1 MKKSIHP
8 ALFLAFLVLVG
19 IGAYVS
25 GLGGGFLF
33 DDFPNLKT
41 LGDQGGV
48 RDWSSFKSYALNGF
62 SGPTGRPLSL
72 LSFLVN
78 DNAWPSV
85 AWSFKY
91 TNLCLHLICGLLL
104 AWAAYLMLLVLDFRE
119 QRAAWVAL
127 LAAGLWMLH
136 PYWVSTTLYVVQR
149 MAILSCLFMLA
160 GMVGYLKGRM
170 WLAQPDRHR
179 PWAAYAMMSVSAGAG
194 TLLALLSK
202 ENGALLP
209 LLLLIVEVFFRRM
222 NVGAPINKV
231 WLAIVLGLP
240 SLVVL
245 LFLARHVDFR
255 PDIWPNRP
263 FNQVERLL
271 SETRIMW
278 TYLGQLWMPRIEG
291 GGLYHDGFEV
301 SRNFMTPVST
311 MWASLAWMG
320 VVLVLPWLYR
330 RLPFVWLA
338 LVFFLCGH
346 LIESTVIGLELYF
359 EHRNYAPA
367 LFMFLPLAIGV
378 GWLGRNYTR
387 WLAVMVSLLLLT
399 MLAGMTWQRSKLWGD
414 ADQLQVYWAMKNPN
428 SARARTYLIGRFVAE
443 GKYAEAFSMADA
455 SVKELNDSSL
465 MTMSWLQLRVNFEQA
480 TDEDFE
486 RAIGLLIQQTF
497 DAQAVAGLRTMVD
510 SVVAEPRLV
519 KYRVPMLNMMSALS
533 DRGEYRK
540 SPLFLRVTAY
550 NRARLYLAMGEVQ
563 EAKRYYLEAMNR
575 YGLASSAMQ
584 MFAEMAGAGHYE
596 AAQELLH
603 AIRQGTEGGR
613 LDVGPLGRQYYLM
626 EVDRMQSLLSKDMG
640 DK

>member
-1 MKKSIHP
+1 MRRIQP
-8 ALFLAFLVLVG
+8 VLFLALLISAAIF
-19 IGAYVS
+19 AYLP
-25 GLGGGFLF
+25 GLKGGFLF
-33 DDFPNLKT
+33 DDFPNLKP
-41 LGDQGGV
+41 LGDLRGV
-48 RDWSSFKSYALNGF
+48 GDWASLTSYALGGF

-104 AWAAYLMLLVLDFRE
+104 AWVVYLMLLILDFRE
-119 QRAAWVAL
+119 VRATWIAL
-127 LAAGLWMLH
+127 LTAGLWMLH
-136 PYWVSTTLYVVQR
+136 PYWASTTLYVVQR

-170 WLAQPDRHR
+170 WLVQPDRHR

-209 LLLLIVEVFFRRM
+209 LLLLVVEVFFWRM
-222 NVGAPINKV
+222 NVRAPINKF

-240 SLVVL
+240 SLVIL

-255 PDIWPNRP
+255 SDIWPNRP

-278 TYLGQLWMPRIEG
+278 TYLGQLWMPGIEG
-291 GGLYHDGFEV
+291 SGLYHDGFEV
-301 SRNFMTPVST
+301 SRNFVTPVST
-311 MWASLAWMG
+311 MWASLAWVG
-320 VVLVLPWLYR
+320 LFLALPWLYR

-378 GWLGRNYTR
+378 DWLGRNYTR
-387 WLAVMVSLLLLT
+387 WLAVMVALLLLT
-399 MLAGMTWQRSKLWGD
+399 MLAGMTWHRSKLWGD

-428 SARARTYLIGRFVAE
+428 SARARTYLIGRFVAD

-455 SVKELNDSSL
+455 SIKELNGSSL

-510 SVVAEPRLV
+510 SIVAEPRLA

-533 DRGEYRK
+533 DRGAYRK

-563 EAKRYYLEAMNR
+563 EAKRHYLEAMNR

-596 AAQELLH
+596 AAQELLQ
-603 AIRQGTEGGR
+603 AIRQGIESGG
-613 LDVGPLGRQYYLM
+613 LAVGPLGKQYYLM
-626 EVDRMQSLLSKDMG
+626 EVDRMQSLLSRDMG